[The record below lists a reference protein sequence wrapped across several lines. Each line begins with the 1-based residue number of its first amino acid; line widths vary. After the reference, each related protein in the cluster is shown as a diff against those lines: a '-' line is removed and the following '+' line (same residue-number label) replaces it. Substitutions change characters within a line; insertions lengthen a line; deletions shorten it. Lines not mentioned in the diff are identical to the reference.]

1 MLDCARNGKFVL
13 LDCISDKPELYEKFK
28 RALTTLQEVSDSF
41 KLPIEYFDDSD
52 INTAT
57 SICER
62 WGEHWLKDFPHLN
75 MTPKGHD
82 LIFVLPEVLK
92 HTRTYHMFYKIE
104 EKGESIHADLNNIQ
118 RRIWCIRNPEDRLWK
133 YIEKYELRNSL
144 DISIVQ
150 PVKRG
155 KNAAPLPPA

>member
-1 MLDCARNGKFVL
+1 
-13 LDCISDKPELYEKFK
+13 
-28 RALTTLQEVSDSF
+28 
-41 KLPIEYFDDSD
+41 
-52 INTAT
+52 
-57 SICER
+57 
-62 WGEHWLKDFPHLN
+62 
-75 MTPKGHD
+75 
-82 LIFVLPEVLK
+82 
-92 HTRTYHMFYKIE
+92 MFYKIE